1 MIVTVRFF
9 SDVTCL
15 CLAHLSC
22 AVRDQVK
29 PLRGYTVE
37 RSRSSKHASRND
49 SSTAYGEDGGLEGT
63 QLCVSSTS
71 VFMDSSQ

>member
-1 MIVTVRFF
+1 VTVRFLA
-9 SDVTCL
+9 DVTRL

-37 RSRSSKHASRND
+37 RSRSSKRASRDD

-63 QLCVSSTS
+63 QLCVSSTC
-71 VFMDSSQ
+71 VFMNSSQ